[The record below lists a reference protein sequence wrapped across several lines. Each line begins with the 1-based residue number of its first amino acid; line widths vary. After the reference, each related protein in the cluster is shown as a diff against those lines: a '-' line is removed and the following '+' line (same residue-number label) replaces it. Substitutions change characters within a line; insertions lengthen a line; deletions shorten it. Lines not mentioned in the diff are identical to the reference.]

1 MRMLTMKKIIVIPDS
16 FKGTFSSVEVCRII
30 KEEFTKYFSSGDII
44 AIPVADGGE
53 GTVECFRRLKDASAF
68 TVETTGP
75 LMEKTEASYVVY
87 RNTAVIELASA
98 AGFSLAKGKSS
109 PLKTT
114 TYGVGT
120 IIRDAVSRGCTRIIL
135 GLGGSCTNDAGA
147 GIAAALGTVFFDSSG
162 CAFIPVGETL
172 SQVKNIDTS
181 ETERLL
187 SGVEVMGMCDTAS
200 PMYGPEGAAFVFA
213 PQKGASPEEVKLLDR
228 QLLSFSETVKKCLG
242 RDVSRL
248 PGGGAAGAAGAGIAA
263 FLSAELRKGID
274 TILDLISFDDLL
286 DQCSFVVTGEGKFDC
301 QSLGGKAVSGIS
313 AGAKKKGVPAIVIAG
328 QYDREIKNLS
338 SYGIEAVF
346 EAGKFDPNQPPD
358 QIRRTCTASLRRA
371 AEDAGL
377 FLYRRLSGSLT
388 VKPSSDQ

>member
-135 GLGGSCTNDAGA
+135 GLGGSCTKRCRRRYRRRSRHR
-147 GIAAALGTVFFDSSG
+147 IFRFF
-162 CAFIPVGETL
+162 
-172 SQVKNIDTS
+172 
-181 ETERLL
+181 RLRL
-187 SGVEVMGMCDTAS
+187 YPC
-200 PMYGPEGAAFVFA
+200 
-213 PQKGASPEEVKLLDR
+213 
-228 QLLSFSETVKKCLG
+228 G
-242 RDVSRL
+242 RN
-248 PGGGAAGAAGAGIAA
+248 P
-263 FLSAELRKGID
+263 
-274 TILDLISFDDLL
+274 
-286 DQCSFVVTGEGKFDC
+286 
-301 QSLGGKAVSGIS
+301 VSG
-313 AGAKKKGVPAIVIAG
+313 
-328 QYDREIKNLS
+328 
-338 SYGIEAVF
+338 
-346 EAGKFDPNQPPD
+346 
-358 QIRRTCTASLRRA
+358 
-371 AEDAGL
+371 
-377 FLYRRLSGSLT
+377 
-388 VKPSSDQ
+388 